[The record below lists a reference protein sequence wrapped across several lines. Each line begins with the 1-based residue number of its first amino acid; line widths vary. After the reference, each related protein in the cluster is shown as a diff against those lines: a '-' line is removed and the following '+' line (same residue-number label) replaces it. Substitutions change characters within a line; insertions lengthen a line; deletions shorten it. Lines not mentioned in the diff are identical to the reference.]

1 MKHAARALAFGA
13 LILLGQTALAQA
25 PSATDAHAAHGHEHA
40 HAADAALSLNAGEP
54 WQTDEPL
61 RRGMLQIRV
70 ASAMLAPAFAA
81 AQLSQPQAAQLAE
94 AVRGSVNTM
103 IAQCQLPAD
112 ADANLHVILGRLLAA
127 ATALENSPLAQEG
140 LPAIQ
145 AALQDYGHYFAHPGW
160 QEAPVADEHAHH

>member
-1 MKHAARALAFGA
+1 MKHAARVMTFGA
-13 LILLGQTALAQA
+13 LVLVAQAALAQA

-40 HAADAALSLNAGEP
+40 HATDTALSLNAGEP

-70 ASAMLAPAFAA
+70 ASAMLTLAFEA
-81 AQLSQPQAAQLAE
+81 AQLSQPQSAQLAE
-94 AVRGSVNTM
+94 AVRLSVNTM
-103 IAQCQLPAD
+103 IAQCQLPPD

-127 ATALENSPLAQEG
+127 ADALESSPLDAQG
-140 LPAIQ
+140 LPAIH

-160 QEAPVADEHAHH
+160 QDAPAEDEHAHH

>member
-1 MKHAARALAFGA
+1 MKHAAIGLAFGTLCLVA
-13 LILLGQTALAQA
+13 QAALAQT
-25 PSATDAHAAHGHEHA
+25 PSAADAHAAHGHEHP
-40 HAADAALSLNAGEP
+40 HAADAALSLNAAEP

-70 ASAMLAPAFAA
+70 ASAMLTPAFEA
-81 AQLSQPQAAQLAE
+81 AQLSQPQSAQLAE
-94 AVRGSVNTM
+94 AVRQSVNTM
-103 IAQCQLPAD
+103 IAQCQLPPD

-127 ATALENSPLAQEG
+127 AAALETSPLGQDG

-160 QEAPVADEHAHH
+160 QEAPAEDEHAHH

>member
-1 MKHAARALAFGA
+1 MQPRTAVLTVGVWCLMAQA
-13 LILLGQTALAQA
+13 ALAQA
-25 PSATDAHAAHGHEHA
+25 PATPDVHAAHEHEHA
-40 HAADAALSLNAGEP
+40 HAADAGLSLNAGEP

-70 ASAMLAPAFAA
+70 ASAMLTPAFEA
-81 AQLSQPQAAQLAE
+81 AQLSQPQSAQLAE
-94 AVRGSVNTM
+94 AVRQSVNTM
-103 IAQCQLPAD
+103 IAQCQLPPD

-127 ATALENSPLAQEG
+127 AAALETSPLGQDG

-160 QEAPVADEHAHH
+160 QEAPAEDEHAHH